1 MAKCSF
7 QSESLIK
14 FNKKK
19 DTRGMESGTQ
29 RAASRLRGL
38 LFTFDFSPF
47 DCSDLR
53 SANWDLRWRWGV
65 GGGGIYSHP

>member
-1 MAKCSF
+1 
-7 QSESLIK
+7 
-14 FNKKK
+14 
-19 DTRGMESGTQ
+19 MESGTQ

-65 GGGGIYSHP
+65 GWGDLQPPIGIVCQSESCWQVKVFAS